1 MSLTSYRAAPSR
13 VVAYLV
19 IIYTIIENKR
29 IKLHYGVY
37 FVYLLTFLDIIVSY
51 IRHNLHN
58 EKYNLILWFPVC
70 QCVGILTYFSLS
82 FEPSCTF
89 TISIFLLLLPT
100 LILIAILY
108 KRYAILC
115 IALIAVL
122 IGFTA
127 SKLRTALVDTQILDK
142 ERYVKDIVAT
152 VKDINDRGSYKQF
165 LLSITKPSTI
175 PESSSVIP
183 VPPSVIPA
191 PSSVIP
197 VLDTGIQKKKIWIP
211 ASRAG
216 MTPDRAL
223 DNIRISV
230 RTKVEKGIK
239 IGDQVKLSAKLF
251 PLKIAPS
258 EHAYDFARIAYYQ
271 KISAT
276 GFATSKIA
284 LHKKAEAR
292 KFLEYIESFR
302 QYIYE
307 NLQQNIKKPHA
318 DIISALLIGK
328 KDGIDQK
335 TMDAIRDSGIAH
347 LFAISGLHLSFVAGL
362 FFVVFRNLFA
372 TSETL
377 TLKYNTKKISAFLT
391 ILPTTFYLLITGMQI
406 SAQRAY
412 IMVILVLVA
421 IMIERKY
428 RGLIAIA
435 FAASV
440 ILSVEPEAILKPGFQ
455 MSFSAVLALVA
466 SYQINANKL
475 FKIKIM
481 KYFVSIMIS
490 SVIASLATVPYTIYN
505 FNYFSISGIIT
516 NLVAIPIVTLIII
529 PLGIIYVLLIPLG
542 IEWIIAPF
550 IEHPIDSIL
559 YITNAIASL
568 QYLVIPI
575 RTFPASSIIIITFG
589 LLWLCLWERN
599 WRFFGIFFIVLG
611 IFSSAMYRTP
621 DILISADNVAAKESD
636 NLLYS
641 LTRKNRNFVVKT
653 WAKQNGQ
660 NQILNHK
667 KYNNSDKRLKCN
679 DYGCIYNKGNNKSV
693 LLAYKKEDIL
703 ENCDKVDLIIQLSEF
718 DYSVCNTK
726 TIKYADLETH
736 AIWLTNR
743 YIKIN
748 KVRSNR
754 PWHMLKN

>member
-1 MSLTSYRAAPSR
+1 M
-13 VVAYLV
+13 
-19 IIYTIIENKR
+19 
-29 IKLHYGVY
+29 
-37 FVYLLTFLDIIVSY
+37 YLLTFFDTIVNY
-51 IRHNLHN
+51 IRNNLYN
-58 EKYNLILWFPVC
+58 KKYNLILWFPVF
-70 QCVGILTYFSLS
+70 QCAGILTYFSLS
-82 FEPSCTF
+82 FEPSY
-89 TISIFLLLLPT
+89 ISIFLLLSPI
-100 LILIAILY
+100 LILIAILH

-122 IGFTA
+122 VGFTA
-127 SKLRTALVDTQILDK
+127 SKLRTDSVNTHILDK

-152 VKDINDRGSYKQF
+152 VKDINNKGSYEQF
-165 LLSITKPSTI
+165 LLYEIKNTKF
-175 PESSSVIP
+175 
-183 VPPSVIPA
+183 
-191 PSSVIP
+191 
-197 VLDTGIQKKKIWIP
+197 K
-211 ASRAG
+211 
-216 MTPDRAL
+216 L

-230 RTKVEKGIK
+230 RTKAEEGIK

-251 PLKIAPS
+251 PPKIAPS
-258 EHAYDFARIAYYQ
+258 EYAYDFARIAYYQ

-276 GFATSKIA
+276 GFATSKIV
-284 LHKKAEAR
+284 LYKKAEAR
-292 KFLEYIESFR
+292 KFQEYIESFR

-307 NLQQNIKKPHA
+307 NLQQNTKKPHA

-328 KDGIDQK
+328 KNGIDQK
-335 TMDAIRDSGIAH
+335 TMNAIRDSGIAH

-362 FFVVFRNLFA
+362 FFIVFRNLFA
-372 TSETL
+372 ISETL
-377 TLKYNTKKISAFLT
+377 TLKYNTKKISAFFT

-421 IMIERKY
+421 IIIERKY

-440 ILSVEPEAILKPGFQ
+440 ILIVEPEAILKPGFQ

-475 FKIKIM
+475 FKIKII

-542 IEWIIAPF
+542 TQWIITPLM
-550 IEHPIDSIL
+550 ERPIDSVL
-559 YITNAIASL
+559 YITNAIANL

-575 RTFPASSIIIITFG
+575 RTFPASSIIIITLG

-599 WRFFGIFFIVLG
+599 WRFFGIFFILLG

-621 DILISADNVAAKESD
+621 DILVSADNLAVKEGD

-641 LTRKNRNFVVKT
+641 LTRKNRNFVIKT

-660 NQILNHK
+660 NQIVNHT
-667 KYNNSDKRLKCN
+667 KYNNSNKRLK
-679 DYGCIYNKGNNKSV
+679 YGCIYSKENDRSV
-693 LLAYKKEDIL
+693 LLAYKQEDIL
-703 ENCDKVDLIIQLSEF
+703 ENCNNVDLVIQLSKF
-718 DYSVCNTK
+718 NHPACNTK
-726 TIKYADLETH
+726 IIKYSDLEVYGTH
-736 AIWLTNR
+736 SIWLTNSGV
-743 YIKIN
+743 N
-748 KVRSNR
+748 VSKVRSNR
-754 PWHMLKN
+754 PWHKPKTCF

>member
-1 MSLTSYRAAPSR
+1 M
-13 VVAYLV
+13 
-19 IIYTIIENKR
+19 
-29 IKLHYGVY
+29 
-37 FVYLLTFLDIIVSY
+37 IVNY
-51 IRHNLHN
+51 IHNNLCN
-58 EKYNLILWFPVC
+58 EKYNLILWFPVF
-70 QCVGILTYFSLS
+70 QCAGILTYFSLN
-82 FEPSCTF
+82 FEPSCAF
-89 TISIFLLLLPT
+89 TISIFLLFSPI
-100 LILIAILY
+100 LILIATLY
-108 KRYAILC
+108 RKYVILC
-115 IALIAVL
+115 ISLIAVL
-122 IGFTA
+122 IGFTT
-127 SKLRTALVDTQILDK
+127 SKFRTDSVNTHILDK

-152 VKDINDRGSYKQF
+152 VKDINNRGSYKQF
-165 LLSITKPSTI
+165 LLSVSTTSK
-175 PESSSVIP
+175 SSP
-183 VPPSVIPA
+183 
-191 PSSVIP
+191 VIP

-211 ASRAG
+211 ALRAG
-216 MTPDRAL
+216 MTPYRAL

-230 RTKVEKGIK
+230 RTKVEEGIK

-258 EHAYDFARIAYYQ
+258 EYAYDFARIAYYQ

-276 GFATSKIA
+276 GFATSKIV
-284 LHKKAEAR
+284 LYKKAEAR
-292 KFLEYIESFR
+292 KFQEYIESFR

-307 NLQQNIKKPHA
+307 NLQQNTKKPHA

-335 TMDAIRDSGIAH
+335 TMNAIRDSGIAH

-362 FFVVFRNLFA
+362 FFIVFRNLFA
-372 TSETL
+372 ISETL

-440 ILSVEPEAILKPGFQ
+440 ILIVEPEAILKPGFQ
-455 MSFSAVLALVA
+455 MSFSAVLALIA

-490 SVIASLATVPYTIYN
+490 SIIASLATIPYTIYN

-529 PLGIIYVLLIPLG
+529 PLGIIYALLIPLG
-542 IEWIIAPF
+542 IEWIIMPL
-550 IEHPIDSIL
+550 IESPIDSVL

-575 RTFPASSIIIITFG
+575 RTFPASSIIVITFG

-611 IFSSAMYRTP
+611 IFSSAIYRTP
-621 DILISADNVAAKESD
+621 DILVSADNAAVKEDD

-660 NQILNHK
+660 NQIVNHT
-667 KYNNSDKRLKCN
+667 KYDNSNKRLK
-679 DYGCIYNKGNNKSV
+679 YSCIYSKEDDRSV
-693 LLAYKKEDIL
+693 LLAYKQEDIL
-703 ENCDKVDLIIQLSEF
+703 ENCNNVDLVIQLSKF
-718 DYSVCNTK
+718 NYSACNIK
-726 TIKYADLETH
+726 TIKYADLEVYGTH
-736 AIWLTNR
+736 SIWLTNSG
-743 YIKIN
+743 IKVS

-754 PWHMLKN
+754 PWHKPKACF

>member
-1 MSLTSYRAAPSR
+1 
-13 VVAYLV
+13 
-19 IIYTIIENKR
+19 
-29 IKLHYGVY
+29 
-37 FVYLLTFLDIIVSY
+37 
-51 IRHNLHN
+51 
-58 EKYNLILWFPVC
+58 
-70 QCVGILTYFSLS
+70 
-82 FEPSCTF
+82 
-89 TISIFLLLLPT
+89 
-100 LILIAILY
+100 
-108 KRYAILC
+108 
-115 IALIAVL
+115 
-122 IGFTA
+122 
-127 SKLRTALVDTQILDK
+127 
-142 ERYVKDIVAT
+142 
-152 VKDINDRGSYKQF
+152 
-165 LLSITKPSTI
+165 
-175 PESSSVIP
+175 
-183 VPPSVIPA
+183 
-191 PSSVIP
+191 
-197 VLDTGIQKKKIWIP
+197 
-211 ASRAG
+211 

-258 EHAYDFARIAYYQ
+258 EYAYDFARIAYYQ

-292 KFLEYIESFR
+292 QFLEYIESFR

-372 TSETL
+372 ISETL

-529 PLGIIYVLLIPLG
+529 PLGIIYVLLIPSG
-542 IEWIIAPF
+542 VEWIIAPF
-550 IEHPIDSIL
+550 IERPIDSIL

-621 DILISADNVAAKESD
+621 DILINADNVAAKESD

-679 DYGCIYNKGNNKSV
+679 DYGCIYNKGNNKLV
-693 LLAYKKEDIL
+693 LLAYKKEDIS
-703 ENCDKVDLIIQLSEF
+703 ENCDKVDLTIQLSEF
-718 DYSVCNTK
+718 DYSACNAK
-726 TIKYADLETH
+726 IIKHADLETYGTH
-736 AIWLTNR
+736 SVWLTNR
-743 YIKIN
+743 YVKIN
-748 KVRSNR
+748 TVRSNR

>member
-1 MSLTSYRAAPSR
+1 M
-13 VVAYLV
+13 
-19 IIYTIIENKR
+19 
-29 IKLHYGVY
+29 
-37 FVYLLTFLDIIVSY
+37 IVNY
-51 IRHNLHN
+51 IHNNLCN
-58 EKYNLILWFPVC
+58 EKYNLILWFPVF
-70 QCVGILTYFSLS
+70 QCAGILTYFSLN
-82 FEPSCTF
+82 FEPSCAF
-89 TISIFLLLLPT
+89 TISIFLLLSPI

-108 KRYAILC
+108 RKYAILC
-115 IALIAVL
+115 ISLIAVL

-127 SKLRTALVDTQILDK
+127 SKFRTDSVNTHILDK

-152 VKDINDRGSYKQF
+152 VKDINNKGSYEQF
-165 LLSITKPSTI
+165 LLYEIKNTKF
-175 PESSSVIP
+175 
-183 VPPSVIPA
+183 
-191 PSSVIP
+191 
-197 VLDTGIQKKKIWIP
+197 K
-211 ASRAG
+211 
-216 MTPDRAL
+216 L

-230 RTKVEKGIK
+230 RTKAEEGIK

-251 PLKIAPS
+251 PPKIAPS
-258 EHAYDFARIAYYQ
+258 EYAYDFARIAYYQ

-276 GFATSKIA
+276 GFATSKIV
-284 LHKKAEAR
+284 LYKKAEAR
-292 KFLEYIESFR
+292 KFQEYIESFR

-307 NLQQNIKKPHA
+307 NLQQNTKKPHA

-335 TMDAIRDSGIAH
+335 TMNAIRDSGIAH

-362 FFVVFRNLFA
+362 FFIVFRNLFA
-372 TSETL
+372 ISETL
-377 TLKYNTKKISAFLT
+377 TLKYNTKKISAFFT

-421 IMIERKY
+421 IIIERKY

-440 ILSVEPEAILKPGFQ
+440 ILIVEPEAILKPGFQ
-455 MSFSAVLALVA
+455 MSFSAVLALIA

-475 FKIKIM
+475 FKIKII

-505 FNYFSISGIIT
+505 FNYCSISGIIT
-516 NLVAIPIVTLIII
+516 NLIAIPIVTLIII

-550 IEHPIDSIL
+550 IERPIDSIL
-559 YITNAIASL
+559 CITNAIASL
-568 QYLVIPI
+568 QYLVIPT
-575 RTFPASSIIIITFG
+575 RTFPGSSIIIITLG

-621 DILISADNVAAKESD
+621 DILVSIDNLAVKEDDS
-636 NLLYS
+636 LLYS

-660 NQILNHK
+660 NQILNHTK
-667 KYNNSDKRLKCN
+667 FSNSNKRLKCN
-679 DYGCIYNKGNNKSV
+679 DYDCIYNKGNNKSV
-693 LLAYKKEDIL
+693 LLAYKKEDIV
-703 ENCDKVDLIIQLSEF
+703 ESCNNVDLVIQLSKF
-718 DYSVCNTK
+718 NYPACNTK
-726 TIKYADLETH
+726 TIKYADLEAYGTH
-736 AIWLTNR
+736 SVWLTDSG
-743 YIKIN
+743 IKVS

-754 PWHMLKN
+754 PWHKPKNLFLKYHLYIIN

>member
-1 MSLTSYRAAPSR
+1 MG
-13 VVAYLV
+13 
-19 IIYTIIENKR
+19 R
-29 IKLHYGVY
+29 IL
-37 FVYLLTFLDIIVSY
+37 VYLLTFLDIIVSY
-51 IRHNLHN
+51 IRHN

-108 KRYAILC
+108 RKYAILC

-127 SKLRTALVDTQILDK
+127 SKLRTALVDAQILDK

-183 VPPSVIPA
+183 VPPFVIPA

-197 VLDTGIQKKKIWIP
+197 ALDTGIQKKKIW
-211 ASRAG
+211 SRAG

-251 PLKIAPS
+251 PPKIAPS
-258 EHAYDFARIAYYQ
+258 EYAYDFARIAYYQ

-284 LHKKAEAR
+284 LYKKTEAR
-292 KFLEYIESFR
+292 KFQEYIESFR

-318 DIISALLIGK
+318 DILSALLIGK
-328 KDGIDQK
+328 KDGVDQK

-362 FFVVFRNLFA
+362 FFIVFRNLFA
-372 TSETL
+372 ISETL

-412 IMVILVLVA
+412 IMVILVLIA
-421 IMIERKY
+421 TMIERKY

-611 IFSSAMYRTP
+611 ICFSTAYKTP
-621 DILISADNVAAKESD
+621 DILINADNVAAKESD

-660 NQILNHK
+660 NQILNHT
-667 KYNNSDKRLKCN
+667 KYSNPDKRLKCN
-679 DYGCIYNKGNNKSV
+679 DYGCIYNKGNNKLV

-718 DYSVCNTK
+718 DYSACNTK
-726 TIKYADLETH
+726 IIKHADLETYGTH
-736 AIWLTNR
+736 SVWLTNR
-743 YIKIN
+743 YVKIN
-748 KVRSNR
+748 TVRSNR
-754 PWHMLKN
+754 PWHKLKSLI

>member
-1 MSLTSYRAAPSR
+1 MG
-13 VVAYLV
+13 
-19 IIYTIIENKR
+19 R
-29 IKLHYGVY
+29 IL
-37 FVYLLTFLDIIVSY
+37 VYLLTFLDIIVSY
-51 IRHNLHN
+51 IRHN

-108 KRYAILC
+108 RKYAILC

-127 SKLRTALVDTQILDK
+127 SKLRTALVDAQILDK

-183 VPPSVIPA
+183 VPPFVIPA

-197 VLDTGIQKKKIWIP
+197 ALDTGIQKKKIW
-211 ASRAG
+211 SRAG

-251 PLKIAPS
+251 PPKIAPS
-258 EHAYDFARIAYYQ
+258 EYAYDFARIAYYQ

-284 LHKKAEAR
+284 LYKKTEAR
-292 KFLEYIESFR
+292 KFQEYIESFR

-318 DIISALLIGK
+318 DILSALLIGK
-328 KDGIDQK
+328 KDGVDQK

-362 FFVVFRNLFA
+362 FFIVFRNLFA
-372 TSETL
+372 ISETL

-412 IMVILVLVA
+412 IMVILVLIA
-421 IMIERKY
+421 TMIERKY

-611 IFSSAMYRTP
+611 ICFSTAYKPP
-621 DILISADNVAAKESD
+621 DILINADNVAAKESD

-660 NQILNHK
+660 NQILNHT
-667 KYNNSDKRLKCN
+667 KYSNPDKRLKCN
-679 DYGCIYNKGNNKSV
+679 DYGCIYNKGNNKLV

-718 DYSVCNTK
+718 DYSACNTK
-726 TIKYADLETH
+726 IIKHADLETYGTH
-736 AIWLTNR
+736 SVWLTNR
-743 YIKIN
+743 YVKIN
-748 KVRSNR
+748 TVRSNR
-754 PWHMLKN
+754 PWHKLKSLI

>member
-1 MSLTSYRAAPSR
+1 
-13 VVAYLV
+13 
-19 IIYTIIENKR
+19 K
-29 IKLHYGVY
+29 
-37 FVYLLTFLDIIVSY
+37 
-51 IRHNLHN
+51 
-58 EKYNLILWFPVC
+58 
-70 QCVGILTYFSLS
+70 
-82 FEPSCTF
+82 
-89 TISIFLLLLPT
+89 
-100 LILIAILY
+100 
-108 KRYAILC
+108 
-115 IALIAVL
+115 
-122 IGFTA
+122 
-127 SKLRTALVDTQILDK
+127 
-142 ERYVKDIVAT
+142 
-152 VKDINDRGSYKQF
+152 
-165 LLSITKPSTI
+165 
-175 PESSSVIP
+175 SSP
-183 VPPSVIPA
+183 VIPA
-191 PSSVIP
+191 PPFVIP
-197 VLDTGIQKKKIWIP
+197 VLDLTQKKKIWIP

-251 PLKIAPS
+251 PPKIAPS
-258 EHAYDFARIAYYQ
+258 EYAYDFARIAYYQ

-276 GFATSKIA
+276 GFATSKIT

-307 NLQQNIKKPHA
+307 NLQQNIKKPHV

-372 TSETL
+372 ISETL

-435 FAASV
+435 FAAAV
-440 ILSVEPEAILKPGFQ
+440 ILIIEPEVILKPGFQ

-529 PLGIIYVLLIPLG
+529 PLGIIYVLLIPFG
-542 IEWIIAPF
+542 IEWIIAPL
-550 IEHPIDSIL
+550 IERPIDSIL

-575 RTFPASSIIIITFG
+575 RTFPASSIIIITLG

-611 IFSSAMYRTP
+611 ICFSTAYKTP
-621 DILISADNVAAKESD
+621 DILINADNVAVKESD

-693 LLAYKKEDIL
+693 LLAYKEEDIL
-703 ENCDKVDLIIQLSEF
+703 VNC
-718 DYSVCNTK
+718 
-726 TIKYADLETH
+726 
-736 AIWLTNR
+736 
-743 YIKIN
+743 
-748 KVRSNR
+748 
-754 PWHMLKN
+754 

>member
-1 MSLTSYRAAPSR
+1 MQIST
-13 VVAYLV
+13 
-19 IIYTIIENKR
+19 
-29 IKLHYGVY
+29 H
-37 FVYLLTFLDIIVSY
+37 LLTFLDIIVSY
-51 IRHNLHN
+51 IRNNLRN
-58 EKYNLILWFPVC
+58 EQYNLILWFPVL
-70 QCVGILTYFSLS
+70 QCTGILTYFSLS
-82 FEPSCTF
+82 FEPSC
-89 TISIFLLLLPT
+89 ISIFLLLLPT

-108 KRYAILC
+108 RKYAILC

-142 ERYVKDIVAT
+142 ERYVKNIVAT

-183 VPPSVIPA
+183 VLPSVIPA

-251 PLKIAPS
+251 PPKIAPS
-258 EHAYDFARIAYYQ
+258 EYAYDFARIAYYQ

-292 KFLEYIESFR
+292 QFLEYMESFR

-362 FFVVFRNLFA
+362 FFIVFRNLFA

-475 FKIKIM
+475 FKIKII

-542 IEWIIAPF
+542 VEWIIAPF
-550 IEHPIDSIL
+550 IERPIDSIL

-599 WRFFGIFFIVLG
+599 WRFLGFF
-611 IFSSAMYRTP
+611 
-621 DILISADNVAAKESD
+621 
-636 NLLYS
+636 LLY
-641 LTRKNRNFVVKT
+641 
-653 WAKQNGQ
+653 
-660 NQILNHK
+660 
-667 KYNNSDKRLKCN
+667 
-679 DYGCIYNKGNNKSV
+679 
-693 LLAYKKEDIL
+693 
-703 ENCDKVDLIIQLSEF
+703 
-718 DYSVCNTK
+718 
-726 TIKYADLETH
+726 
-736 AIWLTNR
+736 
-743 YIKIN
+743 
-748 KVRSNR
+748 
-754 PWHMLKN
+754 

>member
-1 MSLTSYRAAPSR
+1 M
-13 VVAYLV
+13 
-19 IIYTIIENKR
+19 
-29 IKLHYGVY
+29 
-37 FVYLLTFLDIIVSY
+37 IVNY
-51 IRHNLHN
+51 IHNNLCN
-58 EKYNLILWFPVC
+58 EKYNLILWFPVF
-70 QCVGILTYFSLS
+70 QCAGILTYFSLN
-82 FEPSCTF
+82 FEPSCAF
-89 TISIFLLLLPT
+89 TISIFLLLSPI
-100 LILIAILY
+100 LILIATLY
-108 KRYAILC
+108 RKYVILC
-115 IALIAVL
+115 ISLIAVL
-122 IGFTA
+122 IGFTT
-127 SKLRTALVDTQILDK
+127 SKFRTDSVNTSLLGK

-152 VKDINDRGSYKQF
+152 VKDISNKGSYEQF
-165 LLSITKPSTI
+165 LLYEIKNTKF
-175 PESSSVIP
+175 
-183 VPPSVIPA
+183 
-191 PSSVIP
+191 
-197 VLDTGIQKKKIWIP
+197 K
-211 ASRAG
+211 
-216 MTPDRAL
+216 L

-230 RTKVEKGIK
+230 RTKVEEGIK

-258 EHAYDFARIAYYQ
+258 EYAYDFARIAYYQ
-271 KISAT
+271 KVSST
-276 GFATSKIA
+276 GFATSKIV
-284 LHKKAEAR
+284 LYKKAEAR
-292 KFLEYIESFR
+292 KFQEYIESFR

-307 NLQQNIKKPHA
+307 NLQQNTKKPHA

-335 TMDAIRDSGIAH
+335 TMNAIRDSGIAH

-362 FFVVFRNLFA
+362 FFIVFRNLFA
-372 TSETL
+372 ISETL

-440 ILSVEPEAILKPGFQ
+440 ILIVEPEAILKPGFQ

-475 FKIKIM
+475 FKIKII

-490 SVIASLATVPYTIYN
+490 SVIASLATVPYTICN

-516 NLVAIPIVTLIII
+516 NLIAIPIVTLIII

-542 IEWIIAPF
+542 IEWIITLL
-550 IEHPIDSIL
+550 IERPIDSVL

-575 RTFPASSIIIITFG
+575 HTFPASSIVIITLG

-621 DILISADNVAAKESD
+621 DILVSADNAAVKEDD

-660 NQILNHK
+660 NQIVNHT
-667 KYNNSDKRLKCN
+667 KYHNSNKRLK
-679 DYGCIYNKGNNKSV
+679 YSCIYSKENDRSV
-693 LLAYKKEDIL
+693 LLAYKKEDIM
-703 ENCDKVDLIIQLSEF
+703 ESCDNVNLIIQLSKF
-718 DYSVCNTK
+718 NYPACNTK
-726 TIKYADLETH
+726 TIKYADLEAYGTH
-736 AIWLTNR
+736 SVWLTDGG
-743 YIKIN
+743 IKVS

-754 PWHMLKN
+754 PWHKPKNLF

>member
-1 MSLTSYRAAPSR
+1 M
-13 VVAYLV
+13 
-19 IIYTIIENKR
+19 
-29 IKLHYGVY
+29 
-37 FVYLLTFLDIIVSY
+37 IVNY
-51 IRHNLHN
+51 IHNNLCN
-58 EKYNLILWFPVC
+58 EKYNLILWFPVF
-70 QCVGILTYFSLS
+70 QCAGILTYFSLN
-82 FEPSCTF
+82 FEPSCAF
-89 TISIFLLLLPT
+89 TISIFLLLSPI

-108 KRYAILC
+108 RKYAILC
-115 IALIAVL
+115 ISLIAVL

-127 SKLRTALVDTQILDK
+127 SKFRTDSVNTHILDK

-152 VKDINDRGSYKQF
+152 VKDINNKGSYEQF
-165 LLSITKPSTI
+165 LLYEIKNTKFK
-175 PESSSVIP
+175 
-183 VPPSVIPA
+183 
-191 PSSVIP
+191 
-197 VLDTGIQKKKIWIP
+197 LD
-211 ASRAG
+211 S
-216 MTPDRAL
+216 
-223 DNIRISV
+223 IRISV
-230 RTKVEKGIK
+230 RTKAEEGIK

-251 PLKIAPS
+251 PPKIAPS
-258 EHAYDFARIAYYQ
+258 EYAYDFARIAYYQ
-271 KISAT
+271 KINAT
-276 GFATSKIA
+276 GFATSKIV
-284 LHKKAEAR
+284 LYKKAEAR
-292 KFLEYIESFR
+292 KFQEYIESFR

-307 NLQQNIKKPHA
+307 NLQQNTKKPHA

-335 TMDAIRDSGIAH
+335 TMNAIRDSGIAH

-362 FFVVFRNLFA
+362 FFIIFRNLFA
-372 TSETL
+372 ISETL
-377 TLKYNTKKISAFLT
+377 TLKYNTKKISAFFT

-440 ILSVEPEAILKPGFQ
+440 ILIVEPEAILKPGFQ

-466 SYQINANKL
+466 SYQINANKFL
-475 FKIKIM
+475 KII

-490 SVIASLATVPYTIYN
+490 SIIASLATVPYTIYN

-542 IEWIIAPF
+542 TQWIITPLM
-550 IEHPIDSIL
+550 ERPIDSVL
-559 YITNAIASL
+559 YITNAIANL

-575 RTFPASSIIIITFG
+575 RTFPASSIIIITLG

-599 WRFFGIFFIVLG
+599 WRFFGIFFILLG

-621 DILISADNVAAKESD
+621 DILVSADNLAVKEGD

-660 NQILNHK
+660 NQIVNHTK
-667 KYNNSDKRLKCN
+667 FSNSNKRLKCN

-693 LLAYKKEDIL
+693 LLAHKREDIL
-703 ENCDKVDLIIQLSEF
+703 ENCNNVDLVIQLSKF
-718 DYSVCNTK
+718 NHPACNTK
-726 TIKYADLETH
+726 IIKYSDLEVYGTH
-736 AIWLTNR
+736 SIWLTNSGV
-743 YIKIN
+743 N
-748 KVRSNR
+748 VSKVRSNR
-754 PWHMLKN
+754 PWHKPKTCF

>member
-1 MSLTSYRAAPSR
+1 MQIST
-13 VVAYLV
+13 
-19 IIYTIIENKR
+19 
-29 IKLHYGVY
+29 H
-37 FVYLLTFLDIIVSY
+37 LLTFLDIIVSY
-51 IRHNLHN
+51 IRNNLRN
-58 EKYNLILWFPVC
+58 EQYNLILWFPVF

-82 FEPSCTF
+82 FEPSC
-89 TISIFLLLLPT
+89 ISIFLLLLPT

-142 ERYVKDIVAT
+142 ERYVKDIVAI

-165 LLSITKPSTI
+165 LLSVEKSPTI
-175 PESSSVIP
+175 SKSSP
-183 VPPSVIPA
+183 VIPA
-191 PSSVIP
+191 PPFVIP

-258 EHAYDFARIAYYQ
+258 EYAYDFARIAYYQ

-292 KFLEYIESFR
+292 QFLEYIESFR

-372 TSETL
+372 ISETL

-550 IEHPIDSIL
+550 IERPIDSIL

-599 WRFFGIFFIVLG
+599 WRFLGFF
-611 IFSSAMYRTP
+611 
-621 DILISADNVAAKESD
+621 
-636 NLLYS
+636 LLY
-641 LTRKNRNFVVKT
+641 
-653 WAKQNGQ
+653 
-660 NQILNHK
+660 
-667 KYNNSDKRLKCN
+667 
-679 DYGCIYNKGNNKSV
+679 
-693 LLAYKKEDIL
+693 
-703 ENCDKVDLIIQLSEF
+703 
-718 DYSVCNTK
+718 
-726 TIKYADLETH
+726 
-736 AIWLTNR
+736 
-743 YIKIN
+743 
-748 KVRSNR
+748 
-754 PWHMLKN
+754 

>member
-1 MSLTSYRAAPSR
+1 M
-13 VVAYLV
+13 
-19 IIYTIIENKR
+19 
-29 IKLHYGVY
+29 
-37 FVYLLTFLDIIVSY
+37 IVNY
-51 IRHNLHN
+51 IHNNLCN
-58 EKYNLILWFPVC
+58 EKYNLILWFPVF
-70 QCVGILTYFSLS
+70 QCAGILTYFSLN
-82 FEPSCTF
+82 FEPSCAF
-89 TISIFLLLLPT
+89 TISIFLLLSPI

-108 KRYAILC
+108 RKYAILC
-115 IALIAVL
+115 ISLIAVL

-127 SKLRTALVDTQILDK
+127 SKFRTDSVNTHILDK

-165 LLSITKPSTI
+165 LLYEIKNTKF
-175 PESSSVIP
+175 
-183 VPPSVIPA
+183 
-191 PSSVIP
+191 
-197 VLDTGIQKKKIWIP
+197 K
-211 ASRAG
+211 
-216 MTPDRAL
+216 L

-230 RTKVEKGIK
+230 KTKAEEGIK

-251 PLKIAPS
+251 PPKIAPS
-258 EHAYDFARIAYYQ
+258 EYAYDFARIAYYQ

-276 GFATSKIA
+276 GFATSKIV
-284 LHKKAEAR
+284 LYKKAEAR
-292 KFLEYIESFR
+292 KFQEYIESFR

-307 NLQQNIKKPHA
+307 NLQQNTKKPHA

-335 TMDAIRDSGIAH
+335 TMNAIRDSGIAH

-362 FFVVFRNLFA
+362 FFIVFRNLFA
-372 TSETL
+372 ISETL
-377 TLKYNTKKISAFLT
+377 TLKYNTKKISAFFT

-421 IMIERKY
+421 IIIERKY

-440 ILSVEPEAILKPGFQ
+440 ILIVEPEAILKPGFQ

-475 FKIKIM
+475 FKIKII

-490 SVIASLATVPYTIYN
+490 SIIASLATVPYTIYN

-516 NLVAIPIVTLIII
+516 NLIAIPIVTLIII

-542 IEWIIAPF
+542 TQWIITPLM
-550 IEHPIDSIL
+550 ERPIDSVL

-575 RTFPASSIIIITFG
+575 RTFPASLIIIITLG

-611 IFSSAMYRTP
+611 IFSSAMYTTP
-621 DILISADNVAAKESD
+621 DILVSADNLAVKEDD

-660 NQILNHK
+660 NQIVNHTK
-667 KYNNSDKRLKCN
+667 FSNSNKRLKCN
-679 DYGCIYNKGNNKSV
+679 DYDCTYNKGNNKSV
-693 LLAYKKEDIL
+693 LLAHKREDIFM
-703 ENCDKVDLIIQLSEF
+703 QLW
-718 DYSVCNTK
+718 SVQ
-726 TIKYADLETH
+726 
-736 AIWLTNR
+736 
-743 YIKIN
+743 
-748 KVRSNR
+748 
-754 PWHMLKN
+754 

>member
-1 MSLTSYRAAPSR
+1 MG
-13 VVAYLV
+13 
-19 IIYTIIENKR
+19 R
-29 IKLHYGVY
+29 IL
-37 FVYLLTFLDIIVSY
+37 VYLLTFLDIIVSY
-51 IRHNLHN
+51 IRHN

-108 KRYAILC
+108 RKYAILC

-127 SKLRTALVDTQILDK
+127 SKLRTALVDAQILDK

-183 VPPSVIPA
+183 VPPFVIPA

-197 VLDTGIQKKKIWIP
+197 ALDTGIQKKKIW
-211 ASRAG
+211 SRAG

-251 PLKIAPS
+251 PPKIAPS
-258 EHAYDFARIAYYQ
+258 EYAYDFARIAYYQ

-284 LHKKAEAR
+284 LYKKTEAR
-292 KFLEYIESFR
+292 KFQEYIEPFR

-318 DIISALLIGK
+318 DILSALLIGK
-328 KDGIDQK
+328 KDGVDQK

-362 FFVVFRNLFA
+362 FFIVFRNLFA
-372 TSETL
+372 ISETL

-412 IMVILVLVA
+412 IMVILVLIA
-421 IMIERKY
+421 TMIERKY

-505 FNYFSISGIIT
+505 FNYFSISGITT

-611 IFSSAMYRTP
+611 ICFSTAYKTP
-621 DILISADNVAAKESD
+621 DILINADNVAAKESD

-660 NQILNHK
+660 NQILNHT
-667 KYNNSDKRLKCN
+667 KYSNPDKRLKCN
-679 DYGCIYNKGNNKSV
+679 DYGCIYNRGNNKLV

-718 DYSVCNTK
+718 DYSACNTK
-726 TIKYADLETH
+726 IIKHADLETYGTH
-736 AIWLTNR
+736 SVWLTNR
-743 YIKIN
+743 YVKIN
-748 KVRSNR
+748 TVRSNR
-754 PWHMLKN
+754 PWHKLKSLI

>member
-1 MSLTSYRAAPSR
+1 M
-13 VVAYLV
+13 
-19 IIYTIIENKR
+19 
-29 IKLHYGVY
+29 
-37 FVYLLTFLDIIVSY
+37 IVNY
-51 IRHNLHN
+51 IHNNLCN
-58 EKYNLILWFPVC
+58 EKYNLILWFPVF
-70 QCVGILTYFSLS
+70 QCAGILTYFSLN
-82 FEPSCTF
+82 FEPSCAF
-89 TISIFLLLLPT
+89 TISIFLLLSPI

-108 KRYAILC
+108 RKYAILC
-115 IALIAVL
+115 ISLIAVL

-127 SKLRTALVDTQILDK
+127 SKFRTDSVNTHILDK

-165 LLSITKPSTI
+165 LLYEIKNTKF
-175 PESSSVIP
+175 
-183 VPPSVIPA
+183 
-191 PSSVIP
+191 
-197 VLDTGIQKKKIWIP
+197 K
-211 ASRAG
+211 
-216 MTPDRAL
+216 L

-230 RTKVEKGIK
+230 KTKAEEGIK

-251 PLKIAPS
+251 PPKIAPS
-258 EHAYDFARIAYYQ
+258 EYAYDFARIAYYQ

-276 GFATSKIA
+276 GFATSKIV
-284 LHKKAEAR
+284 LYKKAEAR
-292 KFLEYIESFR
+292 KFQEYIESFR

-307 NLQQNIKKPHA
+307 NLQQNTKKPHA

-335 TMDAIRDSGIAH
+335 TMNAIRDSGIAH

-362 FFVVFRNLFA
+362 FFIVFRNLFA
-372 TSETL
+372 ISETL
-377 TLKYNTKKISAFLT
+377 TLKYNTKKISAFFT

-421 IMIERKY
+421 IIIERKY

-440 ILSVEPEAILKPGFQ
+440 ILIVEPEAILKPGFQ

-466 SYQINANKL
+466 SYQINANKFL
-475 FKIKIM
+475 KII

-490 SVIASLATVPYTIYN
+490 SIIASLATVPYTIYN

-542 IEWIIAPF
+542 TQWIITPLM
-550 IEHPIDSIL
+550 ERPIDSVL
-559 YITNAIASL
+559 YITNAIANL

-575 RTFPASSIIIITFG
+575 RTFPASSIIIITLG

-599 WRFFGIFFIVLG
+599 WRFFGIFFILLG

-621 DILISADNVAAKESD
+621 DILVSADNLAVKEGD

-660 NQILNHK
+660 NQIVNHTK
-667 KYNNSDKRLKCN
+667 FSNSNKRLKCN

-693 LLAYKKEDIL
+693 LLAHKREDIL
-703 ENCDKVDLIIQLSEF
+703 ENCNNVDLVIQLSKF
-718 DYSVCNTK
+718 NHPACNTK
-726 TIKYADLETH
+726 IIKYSDLEVYGTH
-736 AIWLTNR
+736 SIWLTNSGV
-743 YIKIN
+743 N
-748 KVRSNR
+748 VSKVRSNR
-754 PWHMLKN
+754 PWHKPKTCF

>member
-1 MSLTSYRAAPSR
+1 M
-13 VVAYLV
+13 
-19 IIYTIIENKR
+19 
-29 IKLHYGVY
+29 
-37 FVYLLTFLDIIVSY
+37 IVNY
-51 IRHNLHN
+51 IHNNLCN
-58 EKYNLILWFPVC
+58 EKYNLILWFPVF
-70 QCVGILTYFSLS
+70 QCAGILTYFSLN
-82 FEPSCTF
+82 FEPSCAF
-89 TISIFLLLLPT
+89 TISIFLLLSPI

-108 KRYAILC
+108 RKYAILC
-115 IALIAVL
+115 ISLIAVL

-127 SKLRTALVDTQILDK
+127 SKFRTDSVNTHILDK

-165 LLSITKPSTI
+165 LLYEIKNTKF
-175 PESSSVIP
+175 
-183 VPPSVIPA
+183 
-191 PSSVIP
+191 
-197 VLDTGIQKKKIWIP
+197 K
-211 ASRAG
+211 
-216 MTPDRAL
+216 L

-230 RTKVEKGIK
+230 KTKAEEGIK

-251 PLKIAPS
+251 PPKIAPS
-258 EHAYDFARIAYYQ
+258 EYAYDFARIAYYQ

-276 GFATSKIA
+276 GFATSKIV
-284 LHKKAEAR
+284 LYKKAEAR
-292 KFLEYIESFR
+292 KFQEYIESFR

-307 NLQQNIKKPHA
+307 NLQQNTKKPHA

-335 TMDAIRDSGIAH
+335 TMNAIRDSGIAH

-362 FFVVFRNLFA
+362 FFIVFRNLFA
-372 TSETL
+372 ISETL
-377 TLKYNTKKISAFLT
+377 TLKYNTKKISAFFT

-421 IMIERKY
+421 IIIERKY

-440 ILSVEPEAILKPGFQ
+440 ILIVEPEAILKPGFQ

-466 SYQINANKL
+466 SYQINANKFL
-475 FKIKIM
+475 KII

-490 SVIASLATVPYTIYN
+490 SIIASLATVPYTIYN

-542 IEWIIAPF
+542 TQWIITPLM
-550 IEHPIDSIL
+550 ERPIDSVL
-559 YITNAIASL
+559 YITNAIANL

-575 RTFPASSIIIITFG
+575 RTFPASSIIIITLG

-599 WRFFGIFFIVLG
+599 WRFFGIFFILLG

-621 DILISADNVAAKESD
+621 DILVSADNLAVKEGD

-660 NQILNHK
+660 NQIVNHTK
-667 KYNNSDKRLKCN
+667 FSDSNKRLKCN

-693 LLAYKKEDIL
+693 LLAHKREDIL
-703 ENCDKVDLIIQLSEF
+703 ENCNNVDLVIQLSKF
-718 DYSVCNTK
+718 NHPACNTK
-726 TIKYADLETH
+726 IIKYSDLEVYGTH
-736 AIWLTNR
+736 SIWLTNSGV
-743 YIKIN
+743 N
-748 KVRSNR
+748 VSKVRSNR
-754 PWHMLKN
+754 PWHKPKTCF

>member
-1 MSLTSYRAAPSR
+1 M
-13 VVAYLV
+13 
-19 IIYTIIENKR
+19 
-29 IKLHYGVY
+29 
-37 FVYLLTFLDIIVSY
+37 IVNY
-51 IRHNLHN
+51 IHNNLCN
-58 EKYNLILWFPVC
+58 EKYNLILWFPVF
-70 QCVGILTYFSLS
+70 QCAGILTYFSLN
-82 FEPSCTF
+82 FEPSCAF
-89 TISIFLLLLPT
+89 TISIFLLLSPI

-108 KRYAILC
+108 RKYAILC
-115 IALIAVL
+115 ISLIAVL

-127 SKLRTALVDTQILDK
+127 SKFRTDSVNTHILDK

-152 VKDINDRGSYKQF
+152 VKDINNKGSYEQF
-165 LLSITKPSTI
+165 LLYEIKNTKFK
-175 PESSSVIP
+175 
-183 VPPSVIPA
+183 
-191 PSSVIP
+191 
-197 VLDTGIQKKKIWIP
+197 LD
-211 ASRAG
+211 S
-216 MTPDRAL
+216 
-223 DNIRISV
+223 IRISV
-230 RTKVEKGIK
+230 RTKAEEGIK

-251 PLKIAPS
+251 PPKIAPS
-258 EHAYDFARIAYYQ
+258 EYAYDFARIAYYQ
-271 KISAT
+271 KINAT
-276 GFATSKIA
+276 GFATSKIV
-284 LHKKAEAR
+284 LYKKAEAR
-292 KFLEYIESFR
+292 KFQEYIESFR

-307 NLQQNIKKPHA
+307 NLQQNTKKPHA

-335 TMDAIRDSGIAH
+335 TMNAIRDSGIAH

-362 FFVVFRNLFA
+362 FFIVFRNLFA
-372 TSETL
+372 ISETL
-377 TLKYNTKKISAFLT
+377 TLKYNTKKISAFFT

-440 ILSVEPEAILKPGFQ
+440 ILIVEPEAILKPGFQ

-466 SYQINANKL
+466 SYQINANKFL
-475 FKIKIM
+475 KII

-490 SVIASLATVPYTIYN
+490 SIIASLATVPYTIYN

-516 NLVAIPIVTLIII
+516 NLIAIPIVTLIII

-542 IEWIIAPF
+542 TQWIITPLM
-550 IEHPIDSIL
+550 ERPIDSVL
-559 YITNAIASL
+559 YITNAIANL

-575 RTFPASSIIIITFG
+575 RTFPASSIIIITLG

-599 WRFFGIFFIVLG
+599 WRFFGIFFILLG

-621 DILISADNVAAKESD
+621 DILVSADNLAVKEGD

-660 NQILNHK
+660 NQIVNHTK
-667 KYNNSDKRLKCN
+667 FSNSNKRLKCN

-693 LLAYKKEDIL
+693 LLAHKREDIL
-703 ENCDKVDLIIQLSEF
+703 ENCNNVDLVIQLSKF
-718 DYSVCNTK
+718 NHPACNTK
-726 TIKYADLETH
+726 IIKYSDLEVYGTH
-736 AIWLTNR
+736 SIWLTNSGV
-743 YIKIN
+743 N
-748 KVRSNR
+748 VSKVRSNR
-754 PWHMLKN
+754 PWHKPKTCF

>member
-165 LLSITKPSTI
+165 LLHVVKP
-175 PESSSVIP
+175 SVIP
-183 VPPSVIPA
+183 VSATCMTSLIDDIYPIYHS
-191 PSSVIP
+191 
-197 VLDTGIQKKKIWIP
+197 TGRSCSY

-216 MTPDRAL
+216 HIAL

-258 EHAYDFARIAYYQ
+258 EYAYDFARIAYYQ

-335 TMDAIRDSGIAH
+335 IMDAIRDSGIAH

-372 TSETL
+372 ISETL

-550 IEHPIDSIL
+550 IERPIDSIL

-575 RTFPASSIIIITFG
+575 HTFPASSIIIITFG

>member
-1 MSLTSYRAAPSR
+1 M
-13 VVAYLV
+13 
-19 IIYTIIENKR
+19 
-29 IKLHYGVY
+29 
-37 FVYLLTFLDIIVSY
+37 YLLIFFDTIVNY
-51 IRHNLHN
+51 IRNNLHN

-82 FEPSCTF
+82 SEPSCVF
-89 TISIFLLLLPT
+89 TTSIFLLLSPI

-108 KRYAILC
+108 RKYAILC
-115 IALIAVL
+115 ISLIAVL

-127 SKLRTALVDTQILDK
+127 SKFRTDSVNTHILDK

-152 VKDINDRGSYKQF
+152 VKDINDRSSYKQF
-165 LLSITKPSTI
+165 LLYEIKNTKF
-175 PESSSVIP
+175 
-183 VPPSVIPA
+183 
-191 PSSVIP
+191 
-197 VLDTGIQKKKIWIP
+197 K
-211 ASRAG
+211 
-216 MTPDRAL
+216 L

-230 RTKVEKGIK
+230 KTKAEEGIK

-251 PLKIAPS
+251 PPKIAPS
-258 EHAYDFARIAYYQ
+258 EYAYDFARIAYYQ

-276 GFATSKIA
+276 GFATSKIV
-284 LHKKAEAR
+284 LYKKAEAR
-292 KFLEYIESFR
+292 KFQEYIESFR

-307 NLQQNIKKPHA
+307 NLQQNTKKPHA

-335 TMDAIRDSGIAH
+335 TMNAIRDSGIAH

-362 FFVVFRNLFA
+362 FFIVFRNLFA
-372 TSETL
+372 MSETL
-377 TLKYNTKKISAFLT
+377 TLKYNTKKISAFFT

-421 IMIERKY
+421 IIIERKY

-440 ILSVEPEAILKPGFQ
+440 ILIVEPEAILKPGFQ

-475 FKIKIM
+475 FKIKII

-490 SVIASLATVPYTIYN
+490 SIIASLATVPYTIYN

-516 NLVAIPIVTLIII
+516 NLIAIPIVTLIII

-542 IEWIIAPF
+542 TQWIITPLM
-550 IEHPIDSIL
+550 ERPIDSVL

-575 RTFPASSIIIITFG
+575 RTFPASLIIIITLG

-611 IFSSAMYRTP
+611 IFSSAMYTTP
-621 DILISADNVAAKESD
+621 DILVSADNLAVKEDD

-660 NQILNHK
+660 NQIVNHTK
-667 KYNNSDKRLKCN
+667 FSNSNKRLKCN
-679 DYGCIYNKGNNKSV
+679 DYDCTYNKGNNKSV
-693 LLAYKKEDIL
+693 LLAHKREDIL
-703 ENCDKVDLIIQLSEF
+703 ENCNNVDLVIQLSKF
-718 DYSVCNTK
+718 NYPACNTK
-726 TIKYADLETH
+726 IIKYSDLEAYGTH
-736 AIWLTNR
+736 SVWLANSG
-743 YIKIN
+743 IKVS

-754 PWHMLKN
+754 PWHKPKTCF

>member
-1 MSLTSYRAAPSR
+1 M
-13 VVAYLV
+13 
-19 IIYTIIENKR
+19 
-29 IKLHYGVY
+29 
-37 FVYLLTFLDIIVSY
+37 IVNY
-51 IRHNLHN
+51 IHNNLCN
-58 EKYNLILWFPVC
+58 EKYNLILWFPVF
-70 QCVGILTYFSLS
+70 QCAGILTYFSLN
-82 FEPSCTF
+82 FEPSCAF
-89 TISIFLLLLPT
+89 TISIFLLLSPI

-108 KRYAILC
+108 RKYAILC
-115 IALIAVL
+115 ISLIAVL

-127 SKLRTALVDTQILDK
+127 SKFRTDSVNTHILDK

-152 VKDINDRGSYKQF
+152 VKDINNKGSYEQF
-165 LLSITKPSTI
+165 LLYEIKNTKF
-175 PESSSVIP
+175 
-183 VPPSVIPA
+183 
-191 PSSVIP
+191 
-197 VLDTGIQKKKIWIP
+197 K
-211 ASRAG
+211 
-216 MTPDRAL
+216 L

-230 RTKVEKGIK
+230 RTKAEEGIK

-251 PLKIAPS
+251 PPKIAPS
-258 EHAYDFARIAYYQ
+258 EYAYDFARIAYYQ

-276 GFATSKIA
+276 GFATSKIV
-284 LHKKAEAR
+284 LYKKAEAR
-292 KFLEYIESFR
+292 KFQEYIESFR

-307 NLQQNIKKPHA
+307 NLQQNTKKPHA

-335 TMDAIRDSGIAH
+335 TMNAIRDSGIAH

-362 FFVVFRNLFA
+362 FFIVFRNLFA
-372 TSETL
+372 ISETL
-377 TLKYNTKKISAFLT
+377 TLKYNTKKISAFFT

-421 IMIERKY
+421 IIIERKY

-440 ILSVEPEAILKPGFQ
+440 ILIVEPEAILKPGFQ

-475 FKIKIM
+475 FKIKII

-490 SVIASLATVPYTIYN
+490 SIIASLATVPYTIYN

-516 NLVAIPIVTLIII
+516 NLIAIPIVTLIII

-542 IEWIIAPF
+542 TQWIITPLM
-550 IEHPIDSIL
+550 ESPIDSVL

-575 RTFPASSIIIITFG
+575 RTFPASLIIIITLG

-611 IFSSAMYRTP
+611 IFSRAMYTTP
-621 DILISADNVAAKESD
+621 DILVSADNLAVKEDD

-660 NQILNHK
+660 NQIVNHTK
-667 KYNNSDKRLKCN
+667 FSNSNKRLKCN
-679 DYGCIYNKGNNKSV
+679 DYDSIS
-693 LLAYKKEDIL
+693 ATWE
-703 ENCDKVDLIIQLSEF
+703 S
-718 DYSVCNTK
+718 
-726 TIKYADLETH
+726 
-736 AIWLTNR
+736 
-743 YIKIN
+743 
-748 KVRSNR
+748 
-754 PWHMLKN
+754 

>member
-1 MSLTSYRAAPSR
+1 MG
-13 VVAYLV
+13 
-19 IIYTIIENKR
+19 R
-29 IKLHYGVY
+29 IL
-37 FVYLLTFLDIIVSY
+37 VYLLTFLDIIVSY
-51 IRHNLHN
+51 IRHN

-108 KRYAILC
+108 RKYAILC

-122 IGFTA
+122 TGFTA

-183 VPPSVIPA
+183 VPPFVIPA
-191 PSSVIP
+191 
-197 VLDTGIQKKKIWIP
+197 GIQKKKIW
-211 ASRAG
+211 SHAG

-251 PLKIAPS
+251 PPKIAPS
-258 EHAYDFARIAYYQ
+258 EYAYDFTRIAYYQ

-284 LHKKAEAR
+284 LYKKAEAR
-292 KFLEYIESFR
+292 KFQEYIESFR

-328 KDGIDQK
+328 KDGVDQK
-335 TMDAIRDSGIAH
+335 TMGAIRDSGIAH

-362 FFVVFRNLFA
+362 FFIVFRNLFA
-372 TSETL
+372 ISETL

-435 FAASV
+435 FAAAV
-440 ILSVEPEAILKPGFQ
+440 MLIIEPEAVLKPGFQ

-466 SYQINANKL
+466 SYQINANRL

-542 IEWIIAPF
+542 VEWIIAPF
-550 IEHPIDSIL
+550 IERPIDSIL

-575 RTFPASSIIIITFG
+575 RTFPASSIIIITLG

-611 IFSSAMYRTP
+611 ICFSTTYKTP
-621 DILISADNVAAKESD
+621 DILINADNVAAKESD

-660 NQILNHK
+660 NQILNHT
-667 KYNNSDKRLKCN
+667 KYSNPDKRLKCN

-693 LLAYKKEDIL
+693 LLAYKKEDIS
-703 ENCDKVDLIIQLSEF
+703 ENCDKVELIIQLSEF
-718 DYSVCNTK
+718 DYSVCNTR
-726 TIKYADLETH
+726 TIKYTNLKTYGTH
-736 AIWLTNR
+736 SVRLTNR
-743 YIKIN
+743 YVKIN

-754 PWHMLKN
+754 PWHKLKSLILKCY

>member
-1 MSLTSYRAAPSR
+1 M
-13 VVAYLV
+13 
-19 IIYTIIENKR
+19 
-29 IKLHYGVY
+29 
-37 FVYLLTFLDIIVSY
+37 YLLTFFNIIVNY
-51 IRHNLHN
+51 IRNNLRN
-58 EKYNLILWFPVC
+58 EKYNLILWVPVF
-70 QCVGILTYFSLS
+70 QCVGALTYFSLNC
-82 FEPSCTF
+82 EPSC
-89 TISIFLLLLPT
+89 ISIFLLLSPI
-100 LILIAILY
+100 LILIAILH
-108 KRYAILC
+108 KKYAILC

-122 IGFTA
+122 VGFTA
-127 SKLRTALVDTQILDK
+127 SKLRTASIDTKILDK
-142 ERYVKDIVAT
+142 EKYVKDIVAT

-165 LLSITKPSTI
+165 LLSVSTI
-175 PESSSVIP
+175 SKSSP
-183 VPPSVIPA
+183 VIPA
-191 PSSVIP
+191 PSFVIP
-197 VLDTGIQKKKIWIP
+197 VLDTGIQKKKIW
-211 ASRAG
+211 SRAG

-223 DNIRISV
+223 DNVRISV
-230 RTKVEKGIK
+230 RTKVEEGIK

-258 EHAYDFARIAYYQ
+258 EYAYDFARIAYYQ

-276 GFATSKIA
+276 GFATSKIV

-292 KFLEYIESFR
+292 KFQEYIESFR

-307 NLQQNIKKPHA
+307 NLQQNTKKPHA

-335 TMDAIRDSGIAH
+335 TMNAIRDSGIAH

-362 FFVVFRNLFA
+362 FFIVFRNLFA
-372 TSETL
+372 ISETL

-440 ILSVEPEAILKPGFQ
+440 ILIIEPEAILKPGFQ

-466 SYQINANKL
+466 SYQINANKFL
-475 FKIKIM
+475 KIKII

-516 NLVAIPIVTLIII
+516 NLIAIPIVTLIII

-542 IEWIIAPF
+542 IEWIITPL
-550 IEHPIDSIL
+550 IERPIESVL
-559 YITNAIASL
+559 YITNAIANL
-568 QYLVIPI
+568 QYLIIPI
-575 RTFPASSIIIITFG
+575 RTFPASSIIIITLG

-599 WRFFGIFFIVLG
+599 WRFLGIFFIVLG
-611 IFSSAMYRTP
+611 ICFSTAYKTP
-621 DILISADNVAAKESD
+621 DILINADNVAVKESD

-653 WAKQNGQ
+653 FAKQNGQ
-660 NQILNHK
+660 NQILNHT
-667 KYNNSDKRLKCN
+667 KYSNPDKRLKCN
-679 DYGCIYNKGNNKSV
+679 DYGCIYNKGNSKSV

-703 ENCDKVDLIIQLSEF
+703 ENCGKVDLIIQVSEF
-718 DYSVCNTK
+718 NYSVCNTK
-726 TIKYADLETH
+726 TIKYADLGTYGTH
-736 AIWLTNR
+736 SAWLTNR
-743 YIKIN
+743 YVKIN
-748 KVRSNR
+748 TVRSNR